1 MSIGTRGWTLL
12 IYGPISALARAVRV
26 PRYSPRYKARTA
38 FGVSPERANGASLTT
53 KPPDRSDD
61 TPAEAGSR
69 PGAGADADEGDVAGR
84 LERMRGELRRHS
96 YLYYVESRP
105 EIDDREYDRIFVELQ
120 ALEAAHPDLITVDSP
135 TQRVG
140 AEPQS
145 AFPNAEHTVP
155 MLSLDSTQDPA
166 EVRRFD
172 ERVRKALEDEPR
184 YILEPKL
191 DGASIELVYE
201 DGLFVSAV
209 TRGNGRV
216 GELVTENLRTIPSL
230 PLRLRE
236 AERSPPE
243 LLAVRGEVLMYLS
256 GFEALNERMVEQGSE
271 PYVNPR
277 NSASGS
283 LRQLDSRLTAER
295 PLDVL
300 AYDILMVRGAQL
312 TSDSEA
318 VCALREW
325 GFRTPDRVTLVSTV
339 EEILKYHETYAADR
353 DDLDYEIDG
362 VVIKLDHLDARADLG
377 ATSHH
382 PRWALAYKFEP
393 RKEITRIEKIAV
405 SVGRTGKLTPVALLR
420 PVEVGGVTVARASL
434 HNREEVARKDI
445 REGDLVRVQRAGD
458 VIPQVVERV
467 PEDVR
472 KRGAA
477 FHMPA
482 QCPACDT
489 PVQVDG
495 PFTYC
500 PNRFGCMAQLKRGL
514 THFGSRAGLDIEGL
528 GEETATLLVD
538 RGLVKELADLFMLT
552 AADLE
557 PLDGFAEKSAANLAQ
572 AIAEKKTVGLSRF
585 LYGLG
590 IPEVGTT
597 VAATLAAEFLS
608 FDNLQEAR
616 LERLAAVD
624 GIGPIMSEGIRAFL
638 DDEQNRERI
647 AAVLGHMDA
656 LLPPEQAGGTGL
668 AGMKFVFT
676 GGLERFSRSDAKRLI
691 EDNGGRVVGSVS
703 SETAYVVVGE
713 DPGSKLQKGRDLGVE
728 ILSEDD
734 FVRVL
739 ENARVL

>member
-1 MSIGTRGWTLL
+1 M
-12 IYGPISALARAVRV
+12 
-26 PRYSPRYKARTA
+26 
-38 FGVSPERANGASLTT
+38 TT
-53 KPPDRSDD
+53 KRPDRSDD
-61 TPAEAGSR
+61 APRAEAGSR
-69 PGAGADADEGDVAGR
+69 PGAGGDADEGDVARR
-84 LERMRGELRRHS
+84 LERMRDELRRHS
-96 YLYYVESRP
+96 YLYHVESRP
-105 EIDDREYDRIFVELQ
+105 EIDDAEYDRIFVELQ
-120 ALEAAHPDLITVDSP
+120 ALEASHPDLITVDSP

-145 AFPNAEHTVP
+145 AFSNAEHTVP

-201 DGLFVSAV
+201 KGLFVRAV

-236 AERSPPE
+236 AERPAPE
-243 LLAVRGEVLMYLS
+243 LLAVRGEVFMYLS
-256 GFEALNERMVEQGSE
+256 AFEALNERMVEQGSE

-295 PLDVL
+295 PLDLLV
-300 AYDILMVRGAQL
+300 YDILMIRGVQL

-318 VCALREW
+318 VRALHEW
-325 GFRTPDRVTLVSTV
+325 GFRTPERVTLAATV
-339 EEILKYHETYAADR
+339 EEILEYHGAYTADR

-362 VVIKLDHLDARADLG
+362 VVIKLDQLDARADLG
-377 ATSHH
+377 VTSHH

-420 PVEVGGVTVARASL
+420 PVEVGGVTVSRASL

-445 REGDLVRVQRAGD
+445 RQGDLVRVQRAGD

-467 PEDVR
+467 PEKGR

-477 FHMPA
+477 FRMPTH
-482 QCPACDT
+482 CPACDT
-489 PVQVDG
+489 PVQEDG
-495 PFTYC
+495 PFSYC
-500 PNRFGCMAQLKRGL
+500 PNQFGCMAQLKRGL

-538 RGLVKELADLFMLT
+538 RGLVKELADLFKLT
-552 AADLE
+552 AADIE

-572 AIAEKKTVGLSRF
+572 GDRRQENRRARSLSVWSRNPR
-585 LYGLG
+585 GG
-590 IPEVGTT
+590 SDGRGDARRAVPELRQHSGGHGR
-597 VAATLAAEFLS
+597 AT
-608 FDNLQEAR
+608 R
-616 LERLAAVD
+616 
-624 GIGPIMSEGIRAFL
+624 G
-638 DDEQNRERI
+638 
-647 AAVLGHMDA
+647 
-656 LLPPEQAGGTGL
+656 
-668 AGMKFVFT
+668 
-676 GGLERFSRSDAKRLI
+676 
-691 EDNGGRVVGSVS
+691 GGRNRPDHVGADQGLPRRQTKS
-703 SETAYVVVGE
+703 
-713 DPGSKLQKGRDLGVE
+713 
-728 ILSEDD
+728 
-734 FVRVL
+734 
-739 ENARVL
+739 

>member
-1 MSIGTRGWTLL
+1 M
-12 IYGPISALARAVRV
+12 AR
-26 PRYSPRYKARTA
+26 
-38 FGVSPERANGASLTT
+38 
-53 KPPDRSDD
+53 
-61 TPAEAGSR
+61 
-69 PGAGADADEGDVAGR
+69 R
-84 LERMRGELRRHS
+84 LEQMRDELRRHS
-96 YLYYVESRP
+96 YLYHVESRP
-105 EIDDREYDRIFVELQ
+105 EIDDAEYDRIFAELR
-120 ALEAAHPDLITVDSP
+120 ALEASHPDSITADSP

-145 AFPNAEHTVP
+145 VFLNAEHTVP

-172 ERVRKALEDEPR
+172 ERVRKGLEDKPR

-201 DGLFVSAV
+201 EGLFVRAV

-236 AERSPPE
+236 AERPSPE
-243 LLAVRGEVLMYLS
+243 LLSVRGEVIMHLS
-256 GFEALNERMVEQGSE
+256 AFEELNERMVAQGSE

-277 NSASGS
+277 NSASGF
-283 LRQLDSRLTAER
+283 LRQLDPRRTAER
-295 PLDVL
+295 PLDLL
-300 AYDILMVRGAQL
+300 AYDILMVRGVQL
-312 TSDSEA
+312 TSDHES
-318 VCALREW
+318 VRALREW
-325 GFRTPDRVTLVSTV
+325 GFRTPERITLAETV
-339 EEILKYHETYAADR
+339 EEILEYHETYAADR

-420 PVEVGGVTVARASL
+420 PVEVGGVTVSRASL

-445 REGDLVRVQRAGD
+445 RQGDLVRIQRAGD

-467 PEDVR
+467 PEDGR

-477 FHMPA
+477 FRMPGR
-482 QCPACDT
+482 CPACET
-489 PVQVDG
+489 PVQEDG
-495 PFTYC
+495 PFSYC

-528 GEETATLLVD
+528 GGETAALLVD
-538 RGLVKELADLFMLT
+538 RGLVKELADLFELT
-552 AADLE
+552 ATDLE
-557 PLDGFAEKSAANLAQ
+557 PLDGFAEKSAANLAK
-572 AIAEKKTVGLSRF
+572 AIEDKKTVGLARF

-590 IPEVGTT
+590 IPEVGST

-608 FDNLQEAR
+608 FDNIQGATVEQ
-616 LERLAAVD
+616 LEAVD
-624 GIGPIMSEGIRAFL
+624 GIGPIMSEQIRAFL
-638 DDEQNRERI
+638 DDERNRERI
-647 AAVLGHMDA
+647 AAVIGHMNA
-656 LLPPEQAGGTGL
+656 LLPPDQAGGRGLTG
-668 AGMKFVFT
+668 MRFVFT

-691 EDNGGRVVGSVS
+691 EENGGRVVGSVS
-703 SETAYVVVGE
+703 GETTYVVAGE

-728 ILSEDD
+728 ILNEEA
-734 FVRVL
+734 FVEVL
-739 ENARVL
+739 RAAGAL

>member
-1 MSIGTRGWTLL
+1 MSLGARGWTLL
-12 IYGPISALARAVRV
+12 IYGPESALARAVRV
-26 PRYSPRYKARTA
+26 SPYSPRYKFRTT
-38 FGVSPERANGASLTT
+38 FGVCPERANGASLTT
-53 KPPDRSDD
+53 KPPHRSNP
-61 TPAEAGSR
+61 TAAEAGSR
-69 PGAGADADEGDVAGR
+69 PAAGADADAGDVAER

-105 EIDDREYDRIFVELQ
+105 EIEDREYDRIFEELQ
-120 ALEAAHPDLITVDSP
+120 ALEAAYPALITVDSP

-201 DGLFVSAV
+201 DGLFVRAV

-236 AERSPPE
+236 AERPPPE

-300 AYDILMVRGAQL
+300 AYDILMVHGAQL

-318 VCALREW
+318 VCALRGW
-325 GFRTPDRVTLVSTV
+325 GFRTPERVTLVSTV
-339 EEILKYHETYAADR
+339 EEILEYRETYAADR

-467 PEDVR
+467 PEDGR

-477 FHMPA
+477 FQMPA

-500 PNRFGCMAQLKRGL
+500 PNRFGCMAQLKKGL
-514 THFGSRAGLDIEGL
+514 THFGSRAGVDIEGL

-572 AIAEKKTVGLSRF
+572 AIAEKKTVGLARF

-608 FDNLQEAR
+608 FDNLQEATV
-616 LERLAAVD
+616 ERLAAVD
-624 GIGPIMSEGIRAFL
+624 RIGPIVSEGIRAFL

-668 AGMKFVFT
+668 AGMNFVFT

-713 DPGSKLQKGRDLGVE
+713 DPGSKLRRGRDLGVE
-728 ILSEDD
+728 ILSEDG

-739 ENARVL
+739 ENAGVL

>member
-1 MSIGTRGWTLL
+1 M
-12 IYGPISALARAVRV
+12 
-26 PRYSPRYKARTA
+26 
-38 FGVSPERANGASLTT
+38 
-53 KPPDRSDD
+53 
-61 TPAEAGSR
+61 
-69 PGAGADADEGDVAGR
+69 DVARR
-84 LERMRGELRRHS
+84 LEQMRDELRRHS

-105 EIDDREYDRIFVELQ
+105 EIDDAEYDQIFVELR
-120 ALEAAHPDLITVDSP
+120 ALEASHPHLIIVDSP

-172 ERVRKALEDEPR
+172 ERVRKGLEHEPR
-184 YILEPKL
+184 YMLEPKL

-201 DGLFVSAV
+201 EGLFVRAV

-236 AERSPPE
+236 AERPAPE
-243 LLAVRGEVLMYLS
+243 LLAVRGEVIMYLS
-256 GFEALNERMVEQGSE
+256 AFEELNARMVEQGSE

-295 PLDVL
+295 PLDLL

-312 TSDSEA
+312 TSDQES
-318 VCALREW
+318 VRALREW
-325 GFRTPDRVTLVSTV
+325 GFRTPERITLAETV
-339 EEILKYHETYAADR
+339 EEILEYHGRYAADR

-362 VVIKLDHLDARADLG
+362 VVIKLDHLDSRADLG

-393 RKEITRIEKIAV
+393 RREITRIEKIAV

-420 PVEVGGVTVARASL
+420 PVEVGGVTVSRASL

-445 REGDLVRVQRAGD
+445 RQGDLVRIQRAGD

-467 PEDVR
+467 PEQGR

-477 FHMPA
+477 FRMPA
-482 QCPACDT
+482 QCPACGT
-489 PVQVDG
+489 PVQESG

-514 THFGSRAGLDIEGL
+514 THFGSRSGLDIEGL

-538 RGLVKELADLFMLT
+538 RGLVKELADLFELT
-552 AADLE
+552 AAHLKPLE
-557 PLDGFAEKSAANLAQ
+557 GFAETSAANLAR
-572 AIAEKKTVGLSRF
+572 AIEDKKTVELARF

-590 IPEVGTT
+590 IPDVGST
-597 VAATLAAEFLS
+597 VAASLAAEFRS
-608 FDNLQEAR
+608 FAKLQEATVEQ
-616 LERLAAVD
+616 LEAVD
-624 GIGPIMSEGIRAFL
+624 GIGPIMSEQIRTFL

-647 AAVLGHMDA
+647 AAVLGHMNA
-656 LLPPEQAGGTGL
+656 LLPPEQAGGKGL
-668 AGMKFVFT
+668 AGMRFVFT
-676 GGLERFSRSDAKRLI
+676 GGLERFSRLDAKRLI
-691 EDNGGRVVGSVS
+691 EEHGGRVVGSVS
-703 SETAYVVVGE
+703 GETTYVVAGE
-713 DPGSKLQKGRDLGVE
+713 DPGSKLLKARDLGVE
-728 ILSEDD
+728 ILSEDA
-734 FVRVL
+734 FVEILRTAGAL
-739 ENARVL
+739 

>member
-1 MSIGTRGWTLL
+1 M
-12 IYGPISALARAVRV
+12 
-26 PRYSPRYKARTA
+26 
-38 FGVSPERANGASLTT
+38 TT
-53 KPPDRSDD
+53 KRPDRSDD
-61 TPAEAGSR
+61 APRTKAGSR
-69 PGAGADADEGDVAGR
+69 PGAGGDADEGDVARR
-84 LERMRGELRRHS
+84 LERMRDELRRHS
-96 YLYYVESRP
+96 YLYHVESRP
-105 EIDDREYDRIFVELQ
+105 EIDDAEYDRIFVELQ
-120 ALEAAHPDLITVDSP
+120 VLEASHPDLITVDSP

-140 AEPQS
+140 VEPQS
-145 AFPNAEHTVP
+145 AFSNTEHTVP

-201 DGLFVSAV
+201 EGLFVRAV

-216 GELVTENLRTIPSL
+216 GELVTENLRTVPSL

-236 AERSPPE
+236 AERPAPE
-243 LLAVRGEVLMYLS
+243 LLAVRGEVYMYLS
-256 GFEALNERMVEQGSE
+256 AFEALNERMVEQGSE

-295 PLDVL
+295 PLDLLV
-300 AYDILMVRGAQL
+300 YDILMIRGAQL

-318 VCALREW
+318 VRALHEW
-325 GFRTPDRVTLVSTV
+325 GFRTPERVTLAATA
-339 EEILKYHETYAADR
+339 EEILEYHGAYAADR

-362 VVIKLDHLDARADLG
+362 VVIKLDQLDARADLG

-382 PRWALAYKFEP
+382 PRWALAYKFEA
-393 RKEITRIEKIAV
+393 RQEITRIEKIAV

-420 PVEVGGVTVARASL
+420 PVEVGGVTVSRASL

-445 REGDLVRVQRAGD
+445 RQGDLVRVQRAGD

-467 PEDVR
+467 PEKGR

-477 FHMPA
+477 FRMPTH
-482 QCPACDT
+482 CPACDT
-489 PVQVDG
+489 PVQEDG
-495 PFTYC
+495 PFSYC
-500 PNRFGCMAQLKRGL
+500 PNQFGCMAQLKRGL

-538 RGLVKELADLFMLT
+538 RGLVKELADLFKLT
-552 AADLE
+552 AADIE

-572 AIAEKKTVGLSRF
+572 AIDDKKTVGLARF

-590 IPEVGTT
+590 IPEVGAT
-597 VAATLAAEFLS
+597 VAATLAAQFLS
-608 FDNLQEAR
+608 FDNIQGATVEQ
-616 LERLAAVD
+616 LEAVD
-624 GIGPIMSEGIRAFL
+624 GIGPIMSEQIRAFL
-638 DDEQNRERI
+638 DDKRNRERI
-647 AAVLGHMDA
+647 AAVLGHMNA
-656 LLPPEQAGGTGL
+656 LLPPEQAGGKGL
-668 AGMKFVFT
+668 SGMKFVFT

-691 EDNGGRVVGSVS
+691 EDHGGRVVGPVS
-703 SETAYVVVGE
+703 GETTYVVVGV

-728 ILSEDD
+728 ILSEED
-734 FVRVL
+734 FVSVL
-739 ENARVL
+739 QNAGAL

>member
-1 MSIGTRGWTLL
+1 M
-12 IYGPISALARAVRV
+12 
-26 PRYSPRYKARTA
+26 
-38 FGVSPERANGASLTT
+38 TT
-53 KPPDRSDD
+53 KRPDRSDD
-61 TPAEAGSR
+61 GPRTEAGSR
-69 PGAGADADEGDVAGR
+69 PGAGGDADEGDVARR
-84 LERMRGELRRHS
+84 LERMRDELRRHS
-96 YLYYVESRP
+96 YLYHVESRP
-105 EIDDREYDRIFVELQ
+105 EIDDAEYDRIFVELQ
-120 ALEAAHPDLITVDSP
+120 VLEASHPDLITVDSP

-145 AFPNAEHTVP
+145 AFSNTEHTVP

-201 DGLFVSAV
+201 EGLFVRAV

-216 GELVTENLRTIPSL
+216 GELVTENLRTVPSL

-236 AERSPPE
+236 AERPAPE
-243 LLAVRGEVLMYLS
+243 LLAVRGEVFMYLS
-256 GFEALNERMVEQGSE
+256 AFEALNERMVEQGSE

-295 PLDVL
+295 PLDLLV
-300 AYDILMVRGAQL
+300 YDILMIRGVQL

-318 VCALREW
+318 VHALHEW
-325 GFRTPDRVTLVSTV
+325 GFRTPERVTLAATV
-339 EEILKYHETYAADR
+339 EEILEYHGAYAADR

-362 VVIKLDHLDARADLG
+362 VVIKLDQLDARADLG
-377 ATSHH
+377 VTSHH

-420 PVEVGGVTVARASL
+420 PVEVGGVTVSRASL

-445 REGDLVRVQRAGD
+445 RQGDLVRVQRAGD

-467 PEDVR
+467 PEKGR

-477 FHMPA
+477 FRMPTH
-482 QCPACDT
+482 CPACDT
-489 PVQVDG
+489 PVQEDG
-495 PFTYC
+495 PFSYC
-500 PNRFGCMAQLKRGL
+500 PNQFGCMAQLKRGL

-538 RGLVKELADLFMLT
+538 RGLVRELADLFKLT
-552 AADLE
+552 AADIE

-572 AIAEKKTVGLSRF
+572 AIDDKKTIGLARF

-590 IPEVGTT
+590 IPEVGAT
-597 VAATLAAEFLS
+597 VAATLAAQFLS
-608 FDNLQEAR
+608 FDNIQGATVEQ
-616 LERLAAVD
+616 LEAVD
-624 GIGPIMSEGIRAFL
+624 GIGPIMSEQIRAFL
-638 DDEQNRERI
+638 DDKRNRERI
-647 AAVLGHMDA
+647 AAVLGHMNA
-656 LLPPEQAGGTGL
+656 LLPPEQAGGKGL
-668 AGMKFVFT
+668 SGMKFVFT

-691 EDNGGRVVGSVS
+691 EDHGGRVVGSVS
-703 SETAYVVVGE
+703 GETTYVVVGA

-728 ILSEDD
+728 ILSEED
-734 FVRVL
+734 FVSVL
-739 ENARVL
+739 QNAGAL

>member
-1 MSIGTRGWTLL
+1 M
-12 IYGPISALARAVRV
+12 
-26 PRYSPRYKARTA
+26 
-38 FGVSPERANGASLTT
+38 TT
-53 KPPDRSDD
+53 KRPDRSDD
-61 TPAEAGSR
+61 
-69 PGAGADADEGDVAGR
+69 ADAEDVTRR

-96 YLYYVESRP
+96 YLYHVESRP

-120 ALEAAHPDLITVDSP
+120 ALEASHPDLITVDSP

-166 EVRRFD
+166 EVQRFD
-172 ERVRKALEDEPR
+172 ERVRKALDDEPR
-184 YILEPKL
+184 YLLEPKL

-201 DGLFVSAV
+201 EGLFARAV

-216 GELVTENLRTIPSL
+216 GEVVTENIRTIPSL

-236 AERSPPE
+236 ADRPSPE
-243 LLAVRGEVLMYLS
+243 LLAVRGEVLMSLS
-256 GFEALNERMVEQGSE
+256 AFEALNERMVERGSE

-277 NSASGS
+277 NSASGF

-295 PLDVL
+295 PLDLL

-318 VCALREW
+318 VRALREW
-325 GFRTPDRVTLVSTV
+325 GFRTPERITLAATV
-339 EEILKYHETYAADR
+339 EEILEYHGAFAADR

-420 PVEVGGVTVARASL
+420 PVEVGGVTVSRASL

-445 REGDLVRVQRAGD
+445 RRGDLVRVQRAGD

-467 PEDVR
+467 PENGR
-472 KRGAA
+472 KRAA
-477 FHMPA
+477 VFRMPTR
-482 QCPACDT
+482 CPACDT
-489 PVQVDG
+489 PVQENG

-514 THFGSRAGLDIEGL
+514 THFGSRAGLDIAGL

-538 RGLVKELADLFMLT
+538 RGLVKELADLFKLT
-552 AADLE
+552 AADIE
-557 PLDGFAEKSAANLAQ
+557 PLEGFAETSAANLAR
-572 AIAEKKTVGLSRF
+572 AIEEKRTVGLARF

-597 VAATLAAEFLS
+597 VAAALAAEFRS
-608 FDNLQEAR
+608 FDNIQEATVEQ
-616 LERLAAVD
+616 LEAVD
-624 GIGPIMSEGIRAFL
+624 GIGPIMSAQIRAFL
-638 DDEQNRERI
+638 DDERNRERI
-647 AAVLGHMDA
+647 AAVLGYMNA
-656 LLPPEQAGGTGL
+656 LLPPEQAGGKGL
-668 AGMKFVFT
+668 AGMRFVFT
-676 GGLERFSRSDAKRLI
+676 GGLERFSRPDAKRLI
-691 EDNGGRVVGSVS
+691 EDNGDGSW
-703 SETAYVVVGE
+703 
-713 DPGSKLQKGRDLGVE
+713 
-728 ILSEDD
+728 
-734 FVRVL
+734 
-739 ENARVL
+739 AR

>member
-1 MSIGTRGWTLL
+1 M
-12 IYGPISALARAVRV
+12 
-26 PRYSPRYKARTA
+26 
-38 FGVSPERANGASLTT
+38 
-53 KPPDRSDD
+53 DD
-61 TPAEAGSR
+61 A
-69 PGAGADADEGDVAGR
+69 
-84 LERMRGELRRHS
+84 
-96 YLYYVESRP
+96 
-105 EIDDREYDRIFVELQ
+105 EYDQMFVELRT
-120 ALEAAHPDLITVDSP
+120 LEASHPHLITVDSP

-140 AEPQS
+140 AEPQTV
-145 AFPNAEHTVP
+145 FPNAEHSVL

-172 ERVRKALEDEPR
+172 ERVRTGLEDEPR

-201 DGLFVSAV
+201 EGLFVRAV

-216 GELVTENLRTIPSL
+216 GELVTDNLRTIPSL

-236 AERSPPE
+236 ADRPAPE

-256 GFEALNERMVEQGSE
+256 AFEALNERMVAQGSE

-283 LRQLDSRLTAER
+283 LRQLDSRLTADR
-295 PLDVL
+295 PLDLL

-312 TSDSEA
+312 ASDHEA
-318 VCALREW
+318 VQALREW
-325 GFRTPDRVTLVSTV
+325 GFRTPERVTLASTV
-339 EEILKYHETYAADR
+339 EEILEYHEAYAADR

-362 VVIKLDHLDARADLG
+362 VVIKVDHLDSRADLG

-393 RKEITRIEKIAV
+393 RREITRIEKIAV

-420 PVEVGGVTVARASL
+420 PVEVGGVTVSRASL

-445 REGDLVRVQRAGD
+445 RQGDLVRIQRAGD

-467 PEDVR
+467 PEDGR

-477 FHMPA
+477 FRMPA
-482 QCPACDT
+482 HCPACDT
-489 PVQVDG
+489 PVQEEG
-495 PFTYC
+495 PFSYC

-538 RGLVKELADLFMLT
+538 RGLVKELADLFKLT
-552 AADLE
+552 AAHLE

-572 AIAEKKTVGLSRF
+572 AIEEKKTVGLARF

-590 IPEVGTT
+590 IPEVGAT
-597 VAATLAAEFLS
+597 VAAALASEFLT
-608 FDNLQEAR
+608 FEGIQGATAEQ
-616 LERLAAVD
+616 LEAVD
-624 GIGPIMSEGIRAFL
+624 GIGPIMSEHIRAFL
-638 DDEQNRERI
+638 DDERNRERI
-647 AAVLGHMDA
+647 AAVLGHMNT
-656 LLPPEQAGGTGL
+656 LVPPQRAGGQGLTG
-668 AGMKFVFT
+668 MRFVFT

-691 EDNGGRVVGSVS
+691 EENGGRVVGSVS
-703 SETAYVVVGE
+703 GETTYVVVGE
-713 DPGSKLQKGRDLGVE
+713 APGSKLQKGRDLGVAIVNE
-728 ILSEDD
+728 EG
-734 FVRVL
+734 FVEVL
-739 ENARVL
+739 RAAGVL

>member
-1 MSIGTRGWTLL
+1 M
-12 IYGPISALARAVRV
+12 
-26 PRYSPRYKARTA
+26 
-38 FGVSPERANGASLTT
+38 TT
-53 KPPDRSDD
+53 KRPDRSDD
-61 TPAEAGSR
+61 APRIEAGSR
-69 PGAGADADEGDVAGR
+69 PGAGGDANEGYVARR
-84 LERMRGELRRHS
+84 LERMRDELRRHS
-96 YLYYVESRP
+96 YLYHVESRP
-105 EIDDREYDRIFVELQ
+105 EIDDAEYDRIFVELQ
-120 ALEAAHPDLITVDSP
+120 VLEASHPDLITVDSP

-145 AFPNAEHTVP
+145 AFSNTEHTVP

-201 DGLFVSAV
+201 EGLFVRAV

-216 GELVTENLRTIPSL
+216 GELVTENLRTVPSL

-236 AERSPPE
+236 AERPAPE
-243 LLAVRGEVLMYLS
+243 LLAVRGEVYMYLS
-256 GFEALNERMVEQGSE
+256 AFEALNERMVEQGSE

-295 PLDVL
+295 PLDLLV
-300 AYDILMVRGAQL
+300 YDILMIRGAQL

-318 VCALREW
+318 VRALHEW
-325 GFRTPDRVTLVSTV
+325 GFRTPERVTLAATV
-339 EEILKYHETYAADR
+339 EEILEYHGAYAADR

-362 VVIKLDHLDARADLG
+362 VVIKLDQLDARADLG

-420 PVEVGGVTVARASL
+420 PVEVGGVTVSRASL

-445 REGDLVRVQRAGD
+445 RQGDLVRVQRAGD

-467 PEDVR
+467 PEKGR

-477 FHMPA
+477 FRMPTH
-482 QCPACDT
+482 CPACDT
-489 PVQVDG
+489 PVQEDG
-495 PFTYC
+495 PFSYC
-500 PNRFGCMAQLKRGL
+500 PNQFGCMAQLKRGL

-538 RGLVKELADLFMLT
+538 RGLVKELADLFKLT
-552 AADLE
+552 AADIE

-572 AIAEKKTVGLSRF
+572 AIDDKKTVGLARF

-590 IPEVGTT
+590 IPEVGAT
-597 VAATLAAEFLS
+597 VAATLAAQFLS
-608 FDNLQEAR
+608 FDNIQGATVEQ
-616 LERLAAVD
+616 LEAVD
-624 GIGPIMSEGIRAFL
+624 GIGPIMSEQIRAFL
-638 DDEQNRERI
+638 DDKRNRERI
-647 AAVLGHMDA
+647 AAVLGHMNA
-656 LLPPEQAGGTGL
+656 PLPPEQAGGKGL
-668 AGMKFVFT
+668 SGMKFVFS

-691 EDNGGRVVGSVS
+691 EDHGGRVVGSVS
-703 SETAYVVVGE
+703 GETTYVVVGA
-713 DPGSKLQKGRDLGVE
+713 DPRSKLQKGRDLGVE
-728 ILSEDD
+728 ILSEED
-734 FVRVL
+734 FVSVL
-739 ENARVL
+739 QNAGAL

>member
-1 MSIGTRGWTLL
+1 M
-12 IYGPISALARAVRV
+12 
-26 PRYSPRYKARTA
+26 
-38 FGVSPERANGASLTT
+38 
-53 KPPDRSDD
+53 
-61 TPAEAGSR
+61 
-69 PGAGADADEGDVAGR
+69 DVAER
-84 LERMRGELRRHS
+84 LDQMRSELRRHS
-96 YLYYVESRP
+96 YLYYVESSP
-105 EIDDREYDRIFVELQ
+105 EIDDAEYDRIFLKLQ
-120 ALEAAHPDLITVDSP
+120 TLEASHPHLITVDSP

-145 AFPNAEHTVP
+145 AFPSAEHSVP

-166 EVRRFD
+166 ELLRFH
-172 ERVRKALEDEPR
+172 ERVRKGLEDEPR

-201 DGLFVSAV
+201 EGLFVRAV

-216 GELVTENLRTIPSL
+216 GELVTENLRTIPTL

-236 AERSPPE
+236 AERAAPE
-243 LLAVRGEVLMYLS
+243 LLAVRGEVIMYLS
-256 GFEALNERMVEQGSE
+256 AFEALNERMVEQGSE

-295 PLDVL
+295 PLDLL

-312 TSDSEA
+312 ASDHEA
-318 VCALREW
+318 LQALREW
-325 GFRTPDRVTLVSTV
+325 GFRTPERVTLGATV
-339 EEILKYHETYAADR
+339 EEILEYHERFAADR

-362 VVIKLDHLDARADLG
+362 VVIKVDHLDSRADLG

-382 PRWALAYKFEP
+382 PRWALAYKFQP
-393 RKEITRIEKIAV
+393 RREITRIEKIAV

-420 PVEVGGVTVARASL
+420 PVEVGGVTVSRASL

-445 REGDLVRVQRAGD
+445 RQGDLVRIQRAGD

-467 PEDVR
+467 EEDGR

-477 FHMPA
+477 FRMPA
-482 QCPACDT
+482 RCPACET
-489 PVQVDG
+489 PVQENG
-495 PFTYC
+495 PFSYC

-538 RGLVKELADLFMLT
+538 RGLVKELGDLFKLT
-552 AADLE
+552 AAHLE

-572 AIAEKKTVGLSRF
+572 AIEEKKTVGLARF

-590 IPEVGTT
+590 IPEVGST
-597 VAATLAAEFLS
+597 VAAALAAEFLA
-608 FDNLQEAR
+608 FDNVQGATVEQ
-616 LERLAAVD
+616 LEAVD
-624 GIGPIMSEGIRAFL
+624 GIGPIMSEQIRAFL
-638 DDEQNRERI
+638 DDERNRERI
-647 AAVLGHMDA
+647 AAVLGHMNA
-656 LLPPEQAGGTGL
+656 LVPPEMAGGKGL
-668 AGMKFVFT
+668 TGMKFVFT

-691 EDNGGRVVGSVS
+691 EENGGRVVATVS
-703 SETAYVVVGE
+703 GETTYVVVGE
-713 DPGSKLQKGRDLGVE
+713 DPGSKLQKGRDLSVE
-728 ILSEDD
+728 ILSEDG
-734 FVRVL
+734 FVEVL
-739 ENARVL
+739 RAAGAL

>member
-1 MSIGTRGWTLL
+1 M
-12 IYGPISALARAVRV
+12 
-26 PRYSPRYKARTA
+26 
-38 FGVSPERANGASLTT
+38 TT
-53 KPPDRSDD
+53 KRPDRSDD
-61 TPAEAGSR
+61 APRIEAGSR
-69 PGAGADADEGDVAGR
+69 PGAGGDADEGYVARR
-84 LERMRGELRRHS
+84 LERMRDELRRHS
-96 YLYYVESRP
+96 YLYHVESRP
-105 EIDDREYDRIFVELQ
+105 EIDDAEYDRIFVELQ
-120 ALEAAHPDLITVDSP
+120 VLEASHPDLITVDSP

-145 AFPNAEHTVP
+145 AFSNTEHTVP

-201 DGLFVSAV
+201 EGLFVRAV

-216 GELVTENLRTIPSL
+216 GELVTENLRTVPSL

-236 AERSPPE
+236 AERPAPE
-243 LLAVRGEVLMYLS
+243 LLAVRGEVYMYLS
-256 GFEALNERMVEQGSE
+256 AFEALNERMVEQGSE

-295 PLDVL
+295 PLDLLV
-300 AYDILMVRGAQL
+300 YDILMIRGAQL

-318 VCALREW
+318 VRALHEW
-325 GFRTPDRVTLVSTV
+325 GFRTPERVTLAATV
-339 EEILKYHETYAADR
+339 EEILEYHGAYAADR

-362 VVIKLDHLDARADLG
+362 VVIKLDQLDARADLG

-420 PVEVGGVTVARASL
+420 PVEVGGVTVSRASL

-445 REGDLVRVQRAGD
+445 RQGDLVRVQRAGD

-467 PEDVR
+467 PEKGR

-477 FHMPA
+477 FRMPTH
-482 QCPACDT
+482 CPACDT
-489 PVQVDG
+489 PVQEDG
-495 PFTYC
+495 PFSYC
-500 PNRFGCMAQLKRGL
+500 PNQFGCMAQLKRGL

-538 RGLVKELADLFMLT
+538 RGLVKELADLFKLT
-552 AADLE
+552 AADIE

-572 AIAEKKTVGLSRF
+572 AIDDKKTVGLARF

-590 IPEVGTT
+590 IPEVGAT
-597 VAATLAAEFLS
+597 VAATLAAQFLS
-608 FDNLQEAR
+608 FDNIQGATVEQ
-616 LERLAAVD
+616 LEAVD
-624 GIGPIMSEGIRAFL
+624 GIGPIMSEQIRAFL
-638 DDEQNRERI
+638 DDKRNRERI
-647 AAVLGHMDA
+647 AAVLGHMNA
-656 LLPPEQAGGTGL
+656 PLPPEQAGGKGL
-668 AGMKFVFT
+668 SGMKFVFT

-691 EDNGGRVVGSVS
+691 EDHGGRVVGSVS
-703 SETAYVVVGE
+703 GETTYVVVGA

-728 ILSEDD
+728 ILSEED
-734 FVRVL
+734 FVSVL
-739 ENARVL
+739 QNAGAL

>member
-1 MSIGTRGWTLL
+1 M
-12 IYGPISALARAVRV
+12 
-26 PRYSPRYKARTA
+26 
-38 FGVSPERANGASLTT
+38 TT
-53 KPPDRSDD
+53 KRPDRSDD
-61 TPAEAGSR
+61 APRAEAGSR
-69 PGAGADADEGDVAGR
+69 PGAGGDADEGDVARR
-84 LERMRGELRRHS
+84 LERMRDELRRHS
-96 YLYYVESRP
+96 YLYHVESRP
-105 EIDDREYDRIFVELQ
+105 EIDDAEYDRIFVELQ
-120 ALEAAHPDLITVDSP
+120 ALEASHPDLITVDSP

-145 AFPNAEHTVP
+145 AFSNAEHTVP

-201 DGLFVSAV
+201 KGLFVRAV

-236 AERSPPE
+236 AERPAPE
-243 LLAVRGEVLMYLS
+243 LLAVRGEVFMYLS
-256 GFEALNERMVEQGSE
+256 AFEALNERMVEQGSE

-295 PLDVL
+295 PLDLLV
-300 AYDILMVRGAQL
+300 YDILMIRGVQL

-318 VCALREW
+318 VRALHEW
-325 GFRTPDRVTLVSTV
+325 GFRTPERVTLAATV
-339 EEILKYHETYAADR
+339 EEILEYHGAYAADR

-362 VVIKLDHLDARADLG
+362 VVIKLDQLDARADLG
-377 ATSHH
+377 VTSHH

-420 PVEVGGVTVARASL
+420 PVEVGGVTVSRASL

-445 REGDLVRVQRAGD
+445 RQGDLVRVQRAGD

-467 PEDVR
+467 PEKGR

-477 FHMPA
+477 FRMPTH
-482 QCPACDT
+482 CPACDT
-489 PVQVDG
+489 PVQEDG
-495 PFTYC
+495 PFSYC
-500 PNRFGCMAQLKRGL
+500 PNQFGCMAQLKRGL

-538 RGLVKELADLFMLT
+538 RGLVKELADLFKLT
-552 AADLE
+552 AADIE

-572 AIAEKKTVGLSRF
+572 AIDDKKTVGLARF

-590 IPEVGTT
+590 IPEVGAT
-597 VAATLAAEFLS
+597 VAATLAAQFLS
-608 FDNLQEAR
+608 FDNIQGATVEQ
-616 LERLAAVD
+616 LEAVD
-624 GIGPIMSEGIRAFL
+624 GIGPIMSEQIRAFL
-638 DDEQNRERI
+638 DDKRNRERI
-647 AAVLGHMDA
+647 AAVLGHMNA
-656 LLPPEQAGGTGL
+656 LLPPEQAGGKGL
-668 AGMKFVFT
+668 SGMKFVFT

-691 EDNGGRVVGSVS
+691 EDHGGRVVGSVS
-703 SETAYVVVGE
+703 GETTYVVVGA

-728 ILSEDD
+728 ILSEED
-734 FVRVL
+734 FVSVL
-739 ENARVL
+739 QSAGAL

>member
-1 MSIGTRGWTLL
+1 M
-12 IYGPISALARAVRV
+12 
-26 PRYSPRYKARTA
+26 
-38 FGVSPERANGASLTT
+38 TT
-53 KPPDRSDD
+53 KRPDRSDD
-61 TPAEAGSR
+61 
-69 PGAGADADEGDVAGR
+69 ADAGGVARR

-96 YLYYVESRP
+96 YLYHVESRP

-120 ALEAAHPDLITVDSP
+120 ALEASHPDLITVDSP

-166 EVRRFD
+166 EVQRFD
-172 ERVRKALEDEPR
+172 ERVRKALDDEPR

-201 DGLFVSAV
+201 EGLFARAV

-216 GELVTENLRTIPSL
+216 GEVVTENIRTIPSL

-236 AERSPPE
+236 ADRPAPE
-243 LLAVRGEVLMYLS
+243 LLAVRGEVLMSLS
-256 GFEALNERMVEQGSE
+256 AFEALNERMVERRSD

-277 NSASGS
+277 NSASGF

-295 PLDVL
+295 PLDLL

-318 VCALREW
+318 VRALREW
-325 GFRTPDRVTLVSTV
+325 GFRTPERIKLAATV
-339 EEILKYHETYAADR
+339 EEILEYHGAFAADR

-420 PVEVGGVTVARASL
+420 PVEVGGVTVSRASL

-445 REGDLVRVQRAGD
+445 RQGDLVRIQRAGD

-467 PEDVR
+467 PEDGR
-472 KRGAA
+472 KRAAA
-477 FHMPA
+477 FRMPTR
-482 QCPACDT
+482 CPACDT
-489 PVQVDG
+489 PVQESG

-538 RGLVKELADLFMLT
+538 RGLVKELADLFKLT
-552 AADLE
+552 AADIE
-557 PLDGFAEKSAANLAQ
+557 PLEGFAETSAANLAR
-572 AIAEKKTVGLSRF
+572 AIEEKRTVGLARF

-597 VAATLAAEFLS
+597 VAAALAAEFRS
-608 FDNLQEAR
+608 FDNIQEATFEQ
-616 LERLAAVD
+616 LEAVD
-624 GIGPIMSEGIRAFL
+624 GIGPIMSEQIRAFL
-638 DDEQNRERI
+638 DDERNRERI
-647 AAVLGHMDA
+647 AAILGYMNA
-656 LLPPEQAGGTGL
+656 LLPPEQAGGKGL
-668 AGMKFVFT
+668 ADMRFVFT
-676 GGLERFSRSDAKRLI
+676 GGLERFSRPDAKRLI

-703 SETAYVVVGE
+703 GETTYVVAGA

-728 ILSEDD
+728 ILSEED
-734 FVRVL
+734 FVSVL
-739 ENARVL
+739 QNAGAL

>member
-1 MSIGTRGWTLL
+1 
-12 IYGPISALARAVRV
+12 
-26 PRYSPRYKARTA
+26 
-38 FGVSPERANGASLTT
+38 
-53 KPPDRSDD
+53 
-61 TPAEAGSR
+61 
-69 PGAGADADEGDVAGR
+69 
-84 LERMRGELRRHS
+84 MRDELRRHS
-96 YLYYVESRP
+96 YLYHVESRP
-105 EIDDREYDRIFVELQ
+105 EIDDAEYDRIFVELQ
-120 ALEAAHPDLITVDSP
+120 VLEASHPDLITVDSP

-145 AFPNAEHTVP
+145 AFSNTEHTVP
-155 MLSLDSTQDPA
+155 MLSLDSTQDSA
-166 EVRRFD
+166 EVQRFD

-201 DGLFVSAV
+201 EGLFVRAV

-216 GELVTENLRTIPSL
+216 GELVTENLRTVPSL

-236 AERSPPE
+236 AERPAPE
-243 LLAVRGEVLMYLS
+243 LLAVRGEVYMYLS
-256 GFEALNERMVEQGSE
+256 AFEALNERMVEQGSE

-295 PLDVL
+295 PLDLLV
-300 AYDILMVRGAQL
+300 YDILMIRGAQL

-318 VCALREW
+318 VRALHEW
-325 GFRTPDRVTLVSTV
+325 GFRTPERVTLAATV
-339 EEILKYHETYAADR
+339 EEILEYHGAYAADR

-362 VVIKLDHLDARADLG
+362 VVIKLDQLDARADLG

-420 PVEVGGVTVARASL
+420 PVEVGGVTVSRASL

-445 REGDLVRVQRAGD
+445 RQGDLVRVQRAGD

-467 PEDVR
+467 PEKGR

-477 FHMPA
+477 FRMPTH
-482 QCPACDT
+482 CPACDT
-489 PVQVDG
+489 PVQEDG
-495 PFTYC
+495 PFSYC
-500 PNRFGCMAQLKRGL
+500 PNQFGCMAQLKRGL

-538 RGLVKELADLFMLT
+538 RGLVKELADLFKLT
-552 AADLE
+552 AADIE

-572 AIAEKKTVGLSRF
+572 AIDDKKTVGLARF

-590 IPEVGTT
+590 IPEVGAT
-597 VAATLAAEFLS
+597 VAATLAAQFLS
-608 FDNLQEAR
+608 FDNIQGATVEQ
-616 LERLAAVD
+616 LEAVD
-624 GIGPIMSEGIRAFL
+624 GIGPIMSEQIRAFL
-638 DDEQNRERI
+638 DDKRNRERI
-647 AAVLGHMDA
+647 AAVLGHMNA
-656 LLPPEQAGGTGL
+656 LLPPEQAGGKGL
-668 AGMKFVFT
+668 SGMRFVFT

-691 EDNGGRVVGSVS
+691 EDHGGRVVGSVS
-703 SETAYVVVGE
+703 GETTYVVVGA
-713 DPGSKLQKGRDLGVE
+713 DPGSKLQKSRDLGVE
-728 ILSEDD
+728 ILSEED
-734 FVRVL
+734 FVSVL
-739 ENARVL
+739 QNAGAL